1 MQIDST
7 RNYFE
12 LFGLPAGFEVDV
24 SSLTERYRDLQRSVH
39 PDRFTNATDR
49 ERRLSMQQASLINEA
64 YQSLKEPLKRARYL
78 LELAGVGIDDGSNTV
93 MDTAFLMQQ
102 MELRETLDEVS
113 DQPDPLAAIESF
125 TAEVESM
132 IKDLMSQLSSC
143 FSDNS
148 EEALNTA
155 HGLSLQLQ
163 FLYRLREEAEER
175 EEALL

>member
-12 LFGLPAGFEVDV
+12 LFGLPAGFEIDV
-24 SSLTERYRDLQRSVH
+24 QALTERYRDLQRSVH

-78 LELAGVGIDDGSNTV
+78 LGLNGIDINDESNTI
-93 MDTAFLMQQ
+93 MDTTFLMQQ
-102 MELRETLDEVS
+102 MELRETLEELSGKS
-113 DQPDPLAAIESF
+113 DPMTALEEFS
-125 TAEVESM
+125 AEVESM
-132 IKDLMSQLSSC
+132 INDLISQLSSC
-143 FSDNS
+143 FGDSS
-148 EEALNTA
+148 EDALNRA

-163 FLYRLREEAEER
+163 FLYRLREEVEER